1 MLTEVT
7 NTLLYIPNT
16 KYEAQNL
23 YIMHDFMPIFFLLK
37 SKAPTFF
44 LAHHDLCSDSGMTF
58 DSDSHCKLFRELM
71 EELMFFPET
80 SHLKDT
86 RLFRL
91 GGVRGT
97 RLSVTFAKCKHIGAH
112 CCLLVYTNVPW
123 CLIYKL
129 FNQAIKGLFH
139 SKSTEICTVY
149 FYLHALENFSNL
161 EWKTNLMTK
170 FSGVCQVWFRGIT

>member
-7 NTLLYIPNT
+7 NTLLNIPNT
-16 KYEAQNL
+16 KYEAQNQYL
-23 YIMHDFMPIFFLLK
+23 FWTPKLI
-37 SKAPTFF
+37 F
-44 LAHHDLCSDSGMTF
+44 LAHRDLCSDSGITF

-71 EELMFFPET
+71 HGRVDVFPRNISLEGHTTT
-80 SHLKDT
+80 S
-86 RLFRL
+86 F
-91 GGVRGT
+91 GGT
-97 RLSVTFAKCKHIGAH
+97 RLLDTFAKCKHIGAH
-112 CCLLVYTNVPW
+112 CCLLAYTNVPW
-123 CLIYKL
+123 SLIYNL
-129 FNQAIKGLFH
+129 FNHHIKGLFH